1 MKNTLLLPKVRGE
14 ILENGSLSKYS
25 WFQVGGNA
33 EVIFKPADLD
43 DLQNFLKNIDKNIPI
58 TVIGGGSNLLI
69 RDGGVDGVV
78 IILKDTF
85 KNIELKNN
93 IRPISHRIY
102 LNLLLT
108 YTFKLYKHNKLSTR
122 FQFLHQNTSKFQ
134 KYLTTSRIY
143 ILPLLKFLKISRLF
157 CKNCFLWKNSV
168 GNKSIEVECGVLNS
182 KLYDFAKKNEIGNYE
197 FIGTI
202 PGTVGGAIRGNAGC
216 YGSETKDILIS
227 VTAIDLNGN
236 IKVFSKDECNFEYRK
251 NNLPNDLIFI
261 KANLKADYKK
271 SLEDIENT
279 YNEMIQKR
287 NSSQPQG
294 VKTCGSTFKNMPD
307 MPAWKVVQQLGY
319 QNREIDGAKMSEKH
333 ANFMVNTGNATA
345 KSLESLGE
353 LIRAEARDKLNINLE
368 WEIKII
374 GNK

>member
-1 MKNTLLLPKVRGE
+1 MINESTNCFLHRNYVSSRLLPRVKGE
-14 ILENGSLSKYS
+14 ILENTSLARYS

-33 EVIFKPADLD
+33 EVAFKPADLD

-58 TVIGGGSNLLI
+58 TVIGGGSNMLI

-78 IILKDTF
+78 IILKDSF

-93 IRPISHRIY
+93 
-102 LNLLLT
+102 T
-108 YTFKLYKHNKLSTR
+108 
-122 FQFLHQNTSKFQ
+122 
-134 KYLTTSRIY
+134 
-143 ILPLLKFLKISRLF
+143 
-157 CKNCFLWKNSV
+157 
-168 GNKSIEVECGVLNS
+168 IEVECGVLNS
-182 KLYDFAKKNEIGNYE
+182 KLYDFAKKNQIGNYE

-202 PGTVGGAIRGNAGC
+202 PGTIGGAIRGNAGC

-236 IKVFSKDECNFEYRK
+236 IKVFSKEECNFEYRK
-251 NNLPNDLIFI
+251 NNLPSDLIFI
-261 KANLKADYKK
+261 KAILKADTKK
-271 SLEDIENT
+271 SMADIENT

-307 MPAWKVVQQLGY
+307 MPAWKIVQQLGY
-319 QNREIDGAKMSEKH
+319 QGKEINGAKMSEKH
-333 ANFMVNTGNATA
+333 ANFMVNTGTATA
-345 KSLESLGE
+345 KNLEELGE
-353 LIRAEARDKLNINLE
+353 MIRVDAKNKLNLDLE

-374 GNK
+374 GKR